1 MNSHTLSKT
10 LSSIQNDQR
19 LTQDTQNICIWML
32 LESAENGKKFVY
44 YNITQT
50 KLVGS
55 TDGCSLKEEMRK
67 RAMTRNFAGSCSVSA
82 RVRFLRF

>member
-10 LSSIQNDQR
+10 LSSFQDDQR
-19 LTQDTQNICIWML
+19 LTQDICIWML

-67 RAMTRNFAGSCSVSA
+67 RAMTRNFAGSFYTEGKMFCN
-82 RVRFLRF
+82 LL